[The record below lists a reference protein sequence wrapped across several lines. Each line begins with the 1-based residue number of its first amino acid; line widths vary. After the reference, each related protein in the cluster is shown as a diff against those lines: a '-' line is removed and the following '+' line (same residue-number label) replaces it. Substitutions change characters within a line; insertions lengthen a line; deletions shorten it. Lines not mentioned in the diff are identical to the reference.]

1 MRAVAS
7 SDEPVG
13 AGELLEES
21 QLTAGSYRVQY
32 PVSDGCDSD
41 GGSEELPRGRVS
53 SRAIWYTVVT
63 RVVSGRC
70 SVSRA
75 AVASCSVPVL
85 STANDAV

>member
-1 MRAVAS
+1 M
-7 SDEPVG
+7 
-13 AGELLEES
+13 
-21 QLTAGSYRVQY
+21 TAGSYRVQY

-63 RVVSGRC
+63 RVVSGGC

-75 AVASCSVPVL
+75 AELVAVCRSSV
-85 STANDAV
+85 ANDAV

>member
-7 SDEPVG
+7 CDEPVG
-13 AGELLEES
+13 AGELLEEP
-21 QLTAGSYRVQY
+21 QLTADSYRVQY

-41 GGSEELPRGRVS
+41 SGSEELPRGKVS
-53 SRAIWYTVVT
+53 SRAIWYTVVI
-63 RVVSGRC
+63 RVVSGGC

-85 STANDAV
+85 SS

>member
-7 SDEPVG
+7 SNEPVG
-13 AGELLEES
+13 AGELLEEP

-32 PVSDGCDSD
+32 PVSNGCDCD

-63 RVVSGRC
+63 RVVSGGC
-70 SVSRA
+70 SVSRV
-75 AVASCSVPVL
+75 AVASCSVLVL
-85 STANDAV
+85 SS